1 MSKTNNSSGFEGNYK
16 NFTVDLNEELTS
28 QLCESARDTG
38 VPPEVIAA
46 AILTSHVEKGSLD
59 VSDLRDS

>member
-1 MSKTNNSSGFEGNYK
+1 MSKTNNSSRFEGHYK
-16 NFTVDLNEELTS
+16 NFTVDLNEELAS
-28 QLCESARDTG
+28 HLCESARDTG

>member
-1 MSKTNNSSGFEGNYK
+1 MSKPTTNIGLEDNYK
-16 NFTVDLNEELTS
+16 NFTVDINEELAS
-28 QLCESARDTG
+28 QLCESERDTG

-59 VSDLRDS
+59 VTDLRDT

>member
-1 MSKTNNSSGFEGNYK
+1 MSKTNISSGVEGNYK
-16 NFTVDLNEELTS
+16 NFTVDLYEELAS
-28 QLCESARDTG
+28 QLCESASDTG